1 MFFLAIYFLTPDWL
15 FSCNTMIFQIY
26 FWCWHFRGLTVER
39 SKHGL
44 AVSLKKTLW
53 WEKVF
58 MSCLISSQFLLSSEV
73 VENYCAVLFVPL
85 GMNSLFA
92 INQPKATCISVCL
105 LWNHSNCYVELFLFS
120 GYFSFFLCIV
130 ISRSNKNG
138 CIVVSACK
146 LILVNWK
153 W

>member
-105 LWNHSNCYVELFLFS
+105 LWNHSNNCYVELLLFAC
-120 GYFSFFLCIV
+120 YFSFVC
-130 ISRSNKNG
+130 
-138 CIVVSACK
+138 A
-146 LILVNWK
+146 
-153 W
+153 

>member
-1 MFFLAIYFLTPDWL
+1 MFFLAIYFLTPDLL
-15 FSCNTMIFQIY
+15 FSCNTVIFQIY
-26 FWCWHFRGLTVER
+26 FCSWHFPGLTVEI

-44 AVSLKKTLW
+44 AVSLKKTLR

-58 MSCLISSQFLLSSEV
+58 MSCLISNQFLLLIEV

-85 GMNSLFA
+85 GMNSWFA

-105 LWNHSNCYVELFLFS
+105 LWNHSNCYVELFLFA

-138 CIVVSACK
+138 CIVVSVCK

-153 W
+153 C